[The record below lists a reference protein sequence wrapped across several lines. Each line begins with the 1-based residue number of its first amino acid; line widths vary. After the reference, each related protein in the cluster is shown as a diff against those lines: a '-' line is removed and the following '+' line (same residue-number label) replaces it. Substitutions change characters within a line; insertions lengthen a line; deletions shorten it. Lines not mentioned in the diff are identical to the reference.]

1 MLKLYLVS
9 HSTPEGQLSSYFG
22 KKMDMRMC
30 DEDLGSQANWPNS
43 LLSFS
48 WFTGSPSSEGSDFLF
63 LDNYIS
69 PSHKERWCWAWV
81 WWCLSSAVLCRHL
94 PRRPWAVCQKLA
106 CWLLAGSQRFLGAQ
120 LCSSSDYGERGFSI
134 SVFPWGQAPSPQERQ
149 QCWIRQHWLA
159 RG

>member
-22 KKMDMRMC
+22 EEMYMRMC

-43 LLSFS
+43 LLSFLR
-48 WFTGSPSSEGSDFLF
+48 FMGSPSSEGSDFLF

-81 WWCLSSAVLCRHL
+81 WCCLSPAVLCRHL
-94 PRRPWAVCQKLA
+94 PHRPWAMCQKLA
-106 CWLLAGSQRFLGAQ
+106 CWFLAGSQRFLGTQ
-120 LCSSSDYGERGFSI
+120 LCSSTDYGERGLSI
-134 SVFPWGQAPSPQERQ
+134 SVFPWGQAGTFSSGEAAMLNQTA
-149 QCWIRQHWLA
+149 LA
-159 RG
+159 G